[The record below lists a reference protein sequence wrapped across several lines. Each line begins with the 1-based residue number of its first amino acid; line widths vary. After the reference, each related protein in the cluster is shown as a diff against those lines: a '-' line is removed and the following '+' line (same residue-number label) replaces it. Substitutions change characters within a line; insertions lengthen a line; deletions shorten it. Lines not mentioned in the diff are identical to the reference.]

1 MSHVSIIALYERC
14 RADIRVTVGN
24 DSVKTNLVEVGGLEL
39 QHLVDT
45 AAVDLVSSLANLLGG
60 TLTATETGLNE
71 LLTVLVEQVKGGEVG
86 TGGDLDQLCETVAD
100 LGIGKRAEE
109 GEVEEGVHGSVVG
122 TQTVL
127 VVGVVDTNLDRDG
140 SVDKTNNGG
149 GNTDEVGV
157 SAVRST
163 SETVNG

>member
-1 MSHVSIIALYERC
+1 MGHGVN
-14 RADIRVTVGN
+14 IRVTVGN
-24 DSVKTNLVEVGGLEL
+24 DSVKTDLVEVGGLEL
-39 QHLVDT
+39 QHLVNT
-45 AAVDLVSSLANLLGG
+45 TTVDLVGSIANLLGS

-71 LLTVLVEQVKGGEVG
+71 LLAVLVEQVEGVEVG

-109 GEVEEGVHGSVVG
+109 SEVKEGVHGSVVG
-122 TQTVL
+122 TKTVL

-140 SVDKTNNGG
+140 SVNETNNGG
-149 GNTDEVGV
+149 GDTDEVGV

-163 SETVNG
+163 SESVNG